1 VHTRLRAPASRIG
14 PADDVEGAAKSSP
27 LFAKYGTRTEAESAR
42 EKLAER
48 LAQAEEPAPESA
60 VAPRGRRRRRAK
72 APAPAPAG
80 GFDQLAD
87 FLGSREG
94 KALQKKVARGL
105 FGMLKK
111 RL

>member
-1 VHTRLRAPASRIG
+1 
-14 PADDVEGAAKSSP
+14 

-42 EKLAER
+42 EKLAAR
-48 LAQAEEPAPESA
+48 LDKAEEAPAPA
-60 VAPRGRRRRRAK
+60 KQRHKVK
-72 APAPAPAG
+72 APAPSSPLEELG
-80 GFDQLAD
+80 D

-94 KALQKKVARGL
+94 KALQRKVARGM